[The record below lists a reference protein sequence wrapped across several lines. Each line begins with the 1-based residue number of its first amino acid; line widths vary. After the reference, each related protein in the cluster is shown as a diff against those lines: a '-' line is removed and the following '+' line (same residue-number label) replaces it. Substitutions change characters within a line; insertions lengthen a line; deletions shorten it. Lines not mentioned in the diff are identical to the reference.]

1 MEIPNIYEMTDYR
14 GLMVAPIILLLISL
28 YYIPQIPAGIDF
40 KGGILITLQIDGEFS
55 EQDIETSLNAIGIN
69 EVTVSNYTHPLG
81 TTVEIEIEQNA
92 LLAEAERARIPFSE
106 RYDEVV
112 ELEFEKTTLELYIT
126 ENASLASGYQP
137 RIDEIDR
144 VLGAKRMEMGEYAE
158 IILSNSEQVI
168 GRDVPRTSGSTKDL
182 QDLVD
187 DTYLEATEH
196 YNSQILDTLRDNVQF
211 SSYSF
216 ANVMPSL
223 SNYFLSKV
231 FEILIVSIVLVT
243 IVVFIVFRS
252 FVPSI
257 AVLIGAFSDVVI
269 ALGAMGLFGIPLT
282 LPSFAAILMLIGFS
296 LDTDMLLTLRIIKRT
311 EGTPKQRAY
320 ETMKTGITMS
330 SSTALAFAVL
340 LILAIV
346 THIPTYY
353 QIAAVAIC
361 GLMGDIV
368 ATWCLNAVIVLWYVE
383 RKGMHGR

>member
-231 FEILIVSIVLVT
+231 FEILAERRVVVDVISTSEISISLTTDQLARAEKALPALKEFGRVELHQHKTVLVVVGKLLAGRRGVAARVLKALAEVDVPVDMISFGKGT
-243 IVVFIVFRS
+243 IN
-252 FVPSI
+252 
-257 AVLIGAFSDVVI
+257 
-269 ALGAMGLFGIPLT
+269 
-282 LPSFAAILMLIGFS
+282 FS
-296 LDTDMLLTLRIIKRT
+296 LVVDDSDIDK
-311 EGTPKQRAY
+311 
-320 ETMKTGITMS
+320 
-330 SSTALAFAVL
+330 AVTRL
-340 LILAIV
+340 HAELF
-346 THIPTYY
+346 
-353 QIAAVAIC
+353 
-361 GLMGDIV
+361 D
-368 ATWCLNAVIVLWYVE
+368 
-383 RKGMHGR
+383 KD